1 MNGQRIKASDRDNH
15 CGGGILHLLCN
26 LSVYERQMMA
36 NRRKE
41 ESFKLDNSITYYLKD
56 YVDDRDKQRKIIQRN
71 NGDLFYIF
79 KPAKEREDGRFV
91 GEG

>member
-1 MNGQRIKASDRDNH
+1 
-15 CGGGILHLLCN
+15 
-26 LSVYERQMMA
+26 MA
-36 NRRKE
+36 GKKKE

-79 KPAKEREDGRFV
+79 KPRGEQEDGCNL
-91 GEG
+91 GQS

>member
-1 MNGQRIKASDRDNH
+1 
-15 CGGGILHLLCN
+15 
-26 LSVYERQMMA
+26 MA
-36 NRRKE
+36 GKKRE

-56 YVDDRDKQRKIIQRN
+56 YVDNTDKQRKIIQKN

-79 KPAKEREDGRFV
+79 QPTEDRTDERIM